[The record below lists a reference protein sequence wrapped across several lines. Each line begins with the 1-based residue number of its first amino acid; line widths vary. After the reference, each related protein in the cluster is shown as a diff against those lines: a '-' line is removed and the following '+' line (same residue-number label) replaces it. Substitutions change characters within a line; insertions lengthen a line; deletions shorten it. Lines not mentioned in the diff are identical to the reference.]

1 MSPWARPED
10 MGISRRDDGEAG
22 WDGSTGNPGPTGWPS
37 RALRRLMREIA
48 PCARQSTGR
57 ACPWFAAGSGM
68 PAHPVRHGDDSLAGE
83 PSGQG
88 SSLRMRPR
96 NGMPDPLTYT
106 LFPLSFDTHM
116 PIETR
121 YTNIYVQ
128 SLVNTPAALE
138 TPSRTHIKRSTS
150 STRARPV
157 TSC

>member
-1 MSPWARPED
+1 MPA
-10 MGISRRDDGEAG
+10 
-22 WDGSTGNPGPTGWPS
+22 
-37 RALRRLMREIA
+37 
-48 PCARQSTGR
+48 
-57 ACPWFAAGSGM
+57 PWFAAGSGM